1 MRICVKFSFFN
12 LKNGRQKL
20 TIGFNFYF
28 LSKRSK
34 MKNENLCSVFF
45 FFRNVKTYVRFSF
58 FFWTENSEKKKE
70 KKLCILTFNFFRKN
84 EE

>member
-1 MRICVKFSFFN
+1 MLSFLLFFN

-28 LSKRSK
+28 LSKRTK
-34 MKNENLCSVFF
+34 MKIYVQFF

-58 FFWTENSEKKKE
+58 FFSGHRIMKKNEKKI
-70 KKLCILTFNFFRKN
+70 CILTFNFFRKN

>member
-1 MRICVKFSFFN
+1 MLSFLLFFN

-45 FFRNVKTYVRFSF
+45 FQKCENLRSIFIF
-58 FFWTENSEKKKE
+58 FLDRE
-70 KKLCILTFNFFRKN
+70 
-84 EE
+84 